1 MDIGVLVVE
10 SVVRGY
16 HLYKDVWSAAV
27 GQRLPCQQERGN
39 PHDPYAV
46 AVMEGA

>member
-10 SVVRGY
+10 SMVRGY
-16 HLYKDVWSAAV
+16 HVYKDVWSAAV
-27 GQRLPCQQERGN
+27 GQRLPCKQERDN